1 MKQTAIFAPPS
12 LNEVLEQANA
22 ERKDYVFRPTKHV
35 FYPVNLGFFVDEYM
49 LSITRNTLSSL
60 VVVLPEVGTNH
71 KTKIQVKRISMP
83 TKGETFGDYLTRI
96 NSILKELDDHAKFF
110 EL

>member
-1 MKQTAIFAPPS
+1 MTQTIVVAPPS
-12 LNEVLEQANA
+12 LKEALEQINA

-35 FYPVNLGFFVDEYM
+35 FYPVNLGFFVDESL
-49 LSITRNTLSSL
+49 LSITRNSLSSI

-71 KTKIQVKRISMP
+71 NTKVQVKRISMP
-83 TKGETFGDYLTRI
+83 TKGETIGDYLHRI
-96 NSILKELDDHAKFF
+96 DSILKDLDDHAKFF

>member
-1 MKQTAIFAPPS
+1 MTQTAIFAPPS
-12 LNEVLEQANA
+12 LNEVLERINA

-35 FYPVNLGFFVDEYM
+35 FYPINMGFFVDESL
-49 LSITRNTLSSL
+49 LSITHNSLSSL

-71 KTKIQVKRISMP
+71 KTKVQVKRISMP
-83 TKGETFGDYLTRI
+83 HKGETLGDYLTRI
-96 NSILKELDDHAKFF
+96 DSIFKDLDDHAKFF

>member
-1 MKQTAIFAPPS
+1 MTQTIVVAPPS
-12 LNEVLEQANA
+12 LKEALEQINA

-35 FYPVNLGFFVDEYM
+35 FYPINMGFFVDESL
-49 LSITRNTLSSL
+49 LSITRNSLSSL

-71 KTKIQVKRISMP
+71 KTKVQVKRISMP
-83 TKGETFGDYLTRI
+83 HKGETVENYLGRI
-96 NSILKELDDHAKFF
+96 DSILKELDDHAKFF